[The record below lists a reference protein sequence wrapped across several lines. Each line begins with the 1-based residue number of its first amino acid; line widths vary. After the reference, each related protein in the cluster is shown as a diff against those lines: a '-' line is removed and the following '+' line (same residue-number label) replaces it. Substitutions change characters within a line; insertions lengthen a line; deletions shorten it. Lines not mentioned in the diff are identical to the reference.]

1 MLKMSLEQAQIIGL
15 EVSVIILTLLTHL
28 YLLDEYIELWSS
40 SIIGISIVIA
50 VSLFQSFTA
59 RGSQLKPQINFNIT
73 L

>member
-15 EVSVIILTLLTHL
+15 EVSVVILTLLTHL

-40 SIIGISIVIA
+40 SIIGVGIVIV

-59 RGSQLKPQINFNIT
+59 PASHIKPQINFNIT